1 MKSKKI
7 NYKIL
12 YISIIILGTLF
23 ILISCFH
30 SNMWFDESYSIAIAK
45 HSFKEIW
52 QIGSHDVHPVLYYI
66 MIRIVM
72 LITNNSIVCVRLF
85 SCVPLILMSILG
97 YSFIRKE
104 FGNKAGLIFT
114 FFSLFFPTLLTYAGE
129 IRMYTWAM
137 LFVTMMFVY
146 AYKTMN
152 NYNVREA
159 LSDDNNIMYEN
170 KIKSKN
176 TLLKYWIIFSIFS
189 LASAYTH
196 YYALVVAAIINVGMF
211 IYFIIAYTKSSKND
225 TSNYDDIKN
234 DNKKSE
240 KINSENIRNDSK
252 EIIILKDRKTYK
264 FNLIS
269 SIVSAVVQI
278 ILYLPWLFVFI
289 SQTKVVSKGFWIKF
303 PTPLNVIEFIY
314 TGNIG
319 EGSVPKY
326 LSIPFSLISIAFL
339 VYLIVKNWKRISIK
353 TKFPKTKEMPGT
365 RTTINTTAIITTKVI
380 ALIWA
385 AIILIMCL
393 ASLIMKQSVFYQRY
407 LFTLMG
413 LFLIGFSILLS
424 GENKK
429 IIATYCLCIL
439 IISTILNINL
449 INTNYDYTNKEPM
462 TYLKSELQ
470 QNDWILIS
478 DQDYSGY
485 ICVATLLND
494 FSKVINYDVNNWN
507 IKEAYKCYGD
517 TILNLDEINGIKGRM
532 WIISAINS
540 NIPNEVTE
548 KFNAEI
554 IDSKEF
560 KTKYKGFEYKFTLIN
575 IN

>member
-72 LITNNSIVCVRLF
+72 LITNNSIVCVRVF

-240 KINSENIRNDSK
+240 KINSENIRK
-252 EIIILKDRKTYK
+252 V
-264 FNLIS
+264 NLIS
-269 SIVSAVVQI
+269 SIVSALVQI
-278 ILYLPWLFVFI
+278 ILYIPWLFVFI

-339 VYLIVKNWKRISIK
+339 IYLIVKNWKRNSIK
-353 TKFPKTKEMPGT
+353 TKFPKTKET
-365 RTTINTTAIITTKVI
+365 KTTKVI
-380 ALIWA
+380 ALIWVT
-385 AIILIMCL
+385 IILIMCL

-413 LFLIGFSILLS
+413 LFLIGLSILLS

-462 TYLKSELQ
+462 IYLKSELQ

-540 NIPNEVTE
+540 NIPNEVAE

>member
-52 QIGSHDVHPVLYYI
+52 QIGSHDVHPVLYYV

-72 LITNNSIVCVRLF
+72 LITNNSIVCVRVF

-196 YYALVVAAIINVGMF
+196 YYALVVATIINVGMF
-211 IYFIIAYTKSSKND
+211 LYFIVSYIKSNKND
-225 TSNYDDIKN
+225 SSNYDDIKN

-240 KINSENIRNDSK
+240 KINSENIRK
-252 EIIILKDRKTYK
+252 V
-264 FNLIS
+264 NLIS

-353 TKFPKTKEMPGT
+353 TKFPKTKET
-365 RTTINTTAIITTKVI
+365 KTTKVI

-385 AIILIMCL
+385 TIILIMCL

-485 ICVATLLND
+485 ICVAALLND

-532 WIISAINS
+532 CIISAINS
-540 NIPNEVTE
+540 NIPNEIAE

-554 IDSKEF
+554 LDGKEF

>member
-7 NYKIL
+7 NYKIF
-12 YISIIILGTLF
+12 YISIILLGTLF

-146 AYKTMN
+146 AYTIMN
-152 NYNVREA
+152 NYNVREV

-240 KINSENIRNDSK
+240 KINSENIRNDNIKNESIKDGSK
-252 EIIILKDRKTYK
+252 ETIILKDRKTYK

-289 SQTKVVSKGFWIKF
+289 SQTKVVSKGFWVKF

-339 VYLIVKNWKRISIK
+339 IYLIVKNWKRNSIK
-353 TKFPKTKEMPGT
+353 TKFPKTKET
-365 RTTINTTAIITTKVI
+365 KTTKVI
-380 ALIWA
+380 ALIWV

-449 INTNYDYTNKEPM
+449 INTNYDYTNNEPM
-462 TYLKSELQ
+462 AYLKSELQ

-507 IKEAYKCYGD
+507 IKEAYKCYGN

-540 NIPNEVTE
+540 NIPNEVAE

-554 IDSKEF
+554 LDGKEF

>member
-1 MKSKKI
+1 M
-7 NYKIL
+7 
-12 YISIIILGTLF
+12 
-23 ILISCFH
+23 
-30 SNMWFDESYSIAIAK
+30 
-45 HSFKEIW
+45 
-52 QIGSHDVHPVLYYI
+52 
-66 MIRIVM
+66 
-72 LITNNSIVCVRLF
+72 
-85 SCVPLILMSILG
+85 
-97 YSFIRKE
+97 
-104 FGNKAGLIFT
+104 
-114 FFSLFFPTLLTYAGE
+114 
-129 IRMYTWAM
+129 
-137 LFVTMMFVY
+137 
-146 AYKTMN
+146 
-152 NYNVREA
+152 
-159 LSDDNNIMYEN
+159 
-170 KIKSKN
+170 
-176 TLLKYWIIFSIFS
+176 
-189 LASAYTH
+189 
-196 YYALVVAAIINVGMF
+196 
-211 IYFIIAYTKSSKND
+211 
-225 TSNYDDIKN
+225 
-234 DNKKSE
+234 
-240 KINSENIRNDSK
+240 
-252 EIIILKDRKTYK
+252 
-264 FNLIS
+264 
-269 SIVSAVVQI
+269 
-278 ILYLPWLFVFI
+278 
-289 SQTKVVSKGFWIKF
+289 
-303 PTPLNVIEFIY
+303 IEFIY

-339 VYLIVKNWKRISIK
+339 VYLIVKNWKRNSIK
-353 TKFPKTKEMPGT
+353 TKFPKTKET
-365 RTTINTTAIITTKVI
+365 KTTKVI
-380 ALIWA
+380 ALIWV

>member
-7 NYKIL
+7 NYKIF
-12 YISIIILGTLF
+12 YISIILLGTLF

-72 LITNNSIVCVRLF
+72 LITNNSIVCARLP
-85 SCVPLILMSILG
+85 SCIPLILMSILG

-114 FFSLFFPTLLTYAGE
+114 FFSLFFPTVLTYAGE

-137 LFVTMMFVY
+137 LFATMMFVY
-146 AYKTMN
+146 AYKIMN
-152 NYNVREA
+152 NNNVREV
-159 LSDDNNIMYEN
+159 LSYDNNIMYEN
-170 KIKSKN
+170 KIKNKN

-196 YYALVVAAIINVGMF
+196 YYALAVAAIINVGMF
-211 IYFIIAYTKSSKND
+211 IYFIKAYTKSSKND
-225 TSNYDDIKN
+225 SSNYDDIKN

-240 KINSENIRNDSK
+240 KINSENIRNDNIKNESIKDGSK
-252 EIIILKDRKTYK
+252 ETIILKDRKTYK

-339 VYLIVKNWKRISIK
+339 IYLIVKNWKRNSIK
-353 TKFPKTKEMPGT
+353 TKFPKTKET
-365 RTTINTTAIITTKVI
+365 KTTKVI
-380 ALIWA
+380 ALIWV

-449 INTNYDYTNKEPM
+449 INTNYDYTNNEPM
-462 TYLKSELQ
+462 AYLKSELQ

>member
-7 NYKIL
+7 NYKIF
-12 YISIIILGTLF
+12 YISIILLGTLF

-72 LITNNSIVCVRLF
+72 LITNNSIVCARLP
-85 SCVPLILMSILG
+85 SCIPLILMSILG

-114 FFSLFFPTLLTYAGE
+114 FFSLFFPTVLTYAGE

-137 LFVTMMFVY
+137 LFATMMFVY
-146 AYKTMN
+146 AYKIMN
-152 NYNVREA
+152 NNNVREV
-159 LSDDNNIMYEN
+159 LSYDNNIMYEN
-170 KIKSKN
+170 KIKNKN

-196 YYALVVAAIINVGMF
+196 YYALAVAAIINVGMF
-211 IYFIIAYTKSSKND
+211 IYFIKAYTKSSKND
-225 TSNYDDIKN
+225 SSNYDDIKN

-240 KINSENIRNDSK
+240 KINSENIRNDNIKNESIKDGSK
-252 EIIILKDRKTYK
+252 ETIILKDRKTYK

-289 SQTKVVSKGFWIKF
+289 SQTKVVSKGFWVKF

-339 VYLIVKNWKRISIK
+339 IYLIVKNWKRNSIK
-353 TKFPKTKEMPGT
+353 TKFPKTKET
-365 RTTINTTAIITTKVI
+365 KTTKVI
-380 ALIWA
+380 ALIWV

-449 INTNYDYTNKEPM
+449 INTNYDYTNNEPM
-462 TYLKSELQ
+462 AYLKSELQ

-507 IKEAYKCYGD
+507 IKEAYKCYGN

-540 NIPNEVTE
+540 NIPNEVAE

-554 IDSKEF
+554 LDGKEF

>member
-12 YISIIILGTLF
+12 YICIILLGTLF

-85 SCVPLILMSILG
+85 SCIPLILMSILG
-97 YSFIRKE
+97 YFFIRKE

-146 AYKTMN
+146 AYKIMN
-152 NYNVREA
+152 NNNVIEV

-170 KIKSKN
+170 KIKNKN

-196 YYALVVAAIINVGMF
+196 YYALAVAAIINVGMF
-211 IYFIIAYTKSSKND
+211 IYFIIAYAKSSKND
-225 TSNYDDIKN
+225 SSNYNDIKN
-234 DNKKSE
+234 GNKKSE
-240 KINSENIRNDSK
+240 KINSENISNDSK
-252 EIIILKDRKTYK
+252 EFFILKDREIYK

-339 VYLIVKNWKRISIK
+339 VYLIVKNWRKNSIK
-353 TKFPKTKEMPGT
+353 TKFPKTKKT
-365 RTTINTTAIITTKVI
+365 KTTKVI
-380 ALIWA
+380 ALIWVT
-385 AIILIMCL
+385 IILIMCL

-470 QNDWILIS
+470 PNDWILIS

-540 NIPNEVTE
+540 NIPNEVAE
-548 KFNAEI
+548 KFNAQI
-554 IDSKEF
+554 LDSKEF

>member
-7 NYKIL
+7 NYKIF
-12 YISIIILGTLF
+12 YISIILLGTLF

-72 LITNNSIVCVRLF
+72 LITNNSIVCARLP
-85 SCVPLILMSILG
+85 SCIPLILMSILG

-114 FFSLFFPTLLTYAGE
+114 FFSLFFPTVLTYAGE

-137 LFVTMMFVY
+137 LFATMMFVY
-146 AYKTMN
+146 AYKIMN
-152 NYNVREA
+152 NNNVREV
-159 LSDDNNIMYEN
+159 LSYDNNIMYEN
-170 KIKSKN
+170 KIKNKN

-196 YYALVVAAIINVGMF
+196 YYALAVAAIINVGMF
-211 IYFIIAYTKSSKND
+211 IYFIKAYTKSSKND
-225 TSNYDDIKN
+225 SSNYDDIKN

-240 KINSENIRNDSK
+240 KINSENIRNDNIKNESIKDGSK
-252 EIIILKDRKTYK
+252 ETIILKDRKTYK

-289 SQTKVVSKGFWIKF
+289 SQTKVVSKGFWVKF

-339 VYLIVKNWKRISIK
+339 IYLIVKNWKRNSIK
-353 TKFPKTKEMPGT
+353 TKFPKTKET
-365 RTTINTTAIITTKVI
+365 KTTKVI
-380 ALIWA
+380 ALIWV

-449 INTNYDYTNKEPM
+449 INTNYDYTNNEPM
-462 TYLKSELQ
+462 AYLKSELQ

-540 NIPNEVTE
+540 NIPNEVAE

-554 IDSKEF
+554 LDGKEF

>member
-12 YISIIILGTLF
+12 YISIILLGTLF

-146 AYKTMN
+146 AYTIMN
-152 NYNVREA
+152 NYNVREV

-170 KIKSKN
+170 KIKNKN

-196 YYALVVAAIINVGMF
+196 YYALVVATIINVGMF
-211 IYFIIAYTKSSKND
+211 LYFIVSYIKTSKND
-225 TSNYDDIKN
+225 SSNYDDIKN

-289 SQTKVVSKGFWIKF
+289 SQTKVVSKGFWVKF

-339 VYLIVKNWKRISIK
+339 VYLIVKNWRKNSIK
-353 TKFPKTKEMPGT
+353 TKFPKTKET
-365 RTTINTTAIITTKVI
+365 KTTKVI

-494 FSKVINYDVNNWN
+494 FSKVINYNVNNWN

-540 NIPNEVTE
+540 NIPNEVAE

-554 IDSKEF
+554 LDSKEF
-560 KTKYKGFEYKFTLIN
+560 KTKYKGLNTNLL
-575 IN
+575 

>member
-12 YISIIILGTLF
+12 YISIILLGTLF

-146 AYKTMN
+146 AYKIMN

-170 KIKSKN
+170 KIKNKN

-196 YYALVVAAIINVGMF
+196 YYALAVAAIINVGMF
-211 IYFIIAYTKSSKND
+211 LYFIVSYIKTSKND
-225 TSNYDDIKN
+225 SSNYDVIKN

-240 KINSENIRNDSK
+240 KINSENIRK
-252 EIIILKDRKTYK
+252 V
-264 FNLIS
+264 NLIS
-269 SIVSAVVQI
+269 SIVSALVQI

-289 SQTKVVSKGFWIKF
+289 SQTKVVSKGFWVKF

-339 VYLIVKNWKRISIK
+339 VYLIVKNWRRNSIK
-353 TKFPKTKEMPGT
+353 TKFSKITEMLGT
-365 RTTINTTAIITTKVI
+365 RTTIRTTAIITTKVI

-462 TYLKSELQ
+462 IYLKSELQ

-478 DQDYSGY
+478 DHDYSGY

-532 WIISAINS
+532 WIISDINS
-540 NIPNEVTE
+540 NIPNEVVD

>member
-12 YISIIILGTLF
+12 YISIILLGTLF

-146 AYKTMN
+146 AYKIMN
-152 NYNVREA
+152 NYNVREV
-159 LSDDNNIMYEN
+159 LSDDNNIMYES
-170 KIKSKN
+170 KIKNKN
-176 TLLKYWIIFSIFS
+176 ALIKYWIIFSIFS

-196 YYALVVAAIINVGMF
+196 YYALVVAAIINVGML
-211 IYFIIAYTKSSKND
+211 IYFIIAYAKSSKND

-240 KINSENIRNDSK
+240 KINSENIRK
-252 EIIILKDRKTYK
+252 V
-264 FNLIS
+264 NLIS

-339 VYLIVKNWKRISIK
+339 
-353 TKFPKTKEMPGT
+353 
-365 RTTINTTAIITTKVI
+365 
-380 ALIWA
+380 
-385 AIILIMCL
+385 IILIMCL
-393 ASLIMKQSVFYQRY
+393 ASLVMKQSVFYQRY

-413 LFLIGFSILLS
+413 LFLIGLSILLS

-462 TYLKSELQ
+462 IYLKSELQ

>member
-12 YISIIILGTLF
+12 YISIILLGTLF

-146 AYKTMN
+146 AYTIMN
-152 NYNVREA
+152 NYNVREV

-170 KIKSKN
+170 KIKNKN

-196 YYALVVAAIINVGMF
+196 YYALVVATIINVGMF
-211 IYFIIAYTKSSKND
+211 LYFIVSYIKTSKND
-225 TSNYDDIKN
+225 SSNYDDIKN

-289 SQTKVVSKGFWIKF
+289 SQTKVVSKGFWVKF

-339 VYLIVKNWKRISIK
+339 VYLIVKNWRKNSIK
-353 TKFPKTKEMPGT
+353 TKFPKTKET
-365 RTTINTTAIITTKVI
+365 KTTKVI

-494 FSKVINYDVNNWN
+494 FSKVINYNVNNWN

-540 NIPNEVTE
+540 NIPNEVAE

-554 IDSKEF
+554 LDSKEF

>member
-12 YISIIILGTLF
+12 YISIILLGTLF
-23 ILISCFH
+23 LLISCFH

-72 LITNNSIVCVRLF
+72 IITNNSIVCVRLF

-240 KINSENIRNDSK
+240 KINSENIRK
-252 EIIILKDRKTYK
+252 V
-264 FNLIS
+264 NLIS
-269 SIVSAVVQI
+269 SIVSALVQI
-278 ILYLPWLFVFI
+278 ILYIPWLFVFI

-339 VYLIVKNWKRISIK
+339 IYLIVKNWKRNSIK
-353 TKFPKTKEMPGT
+353 TKFPKTKET
-365 RTTINTTAIITTKVI
+365 KTTKVI
-380 ALIWA
+380 ALIWVT
-385 AIILIMCL
+385 IILIMCL

-462 TYLKSELQ
+462 IYLKSELQ

-540 NIPNEVTE
+540 NIPNEVAE

>member
-52 QIGSHDVHPVLYYI
+52 QIGSHDVHPVLYYV

-72 LITNNSIVCVRLF
+72 LITNNSIVCVRVF

-196 YYALVVAAIINVGMF
+196 YYALVVATIINVGML
-211 IYFIIAYTKSSKND
+211 IYFIIAYAKSSKND

-240 KINSENIRNDSK
+240 KINSENIRK
-252 EIIILKDRKTYK
+252 V
-264 FNLIS
+264 NLIS

-339 VYLIVKNWKRISIK
+339 IYLIVKNWKRNSIK
-353 TKFPKTKEMPGT
+353 TKFPKTKET
-365 RTTINTTAIITTKVI
+365 KTTKVI

-385 AIILIMCL
+385 TIILIMCL
-393 ASLIMKQSVFYQRY
+393 ASLVMKQSVFYQRY

-439 IISTILNINL
+439 IISTILNINF

-462 TYLKSELQ
+462 IYLKSELQ

>member
-7 NYKIL
+7 NYKIF
-12 YISIIILGTLF
+12 YISIILLGTLF

-72 LITNNSIVCVRLF
+72 LITNNSIVCARLP
-85 SCVPLILMSILG
+85 SCIPLILMSILG

-114 FFSLFFPTLLTYAGE
+114 FFSLFFPTVLTYAGE

-137 LFVTMMFVY
+137 LFATMMFVY
-146 AYKTMN
+146 AYKIMN
-152 NYNVREA
+152 NNNVREV
-159 LSDDNNIMYEN
+159 LSYDNNIMYEN
-170 KIKSKN
+170 KIKNKN
-176 TLLKYWIIFSIFS
+176 ALIKYWIIFSIFS

-196 YYALVVAAIINVGMF
+196 YYALAVVAIINVGMF
-211 IYFIIAYTKSSKND
+211 LYFIVSYIKTSKND
-225 TSNYDDIKN
+225 SSNYDDIKN

-252 EIIILKDRKTYK
+252 QIIILKDRKTYK

-289 SQTKVVSKGFWIKF
+289 SQTKVVSKGFWVKF

-339 VYLIVKNWKRISIK
+339 VYLIVKNWRRNSIK
-353 TKFPKTKEMPGT
+353 TKFPKTKET
-365 RTTINTTAIITTKVI
+365 KTTKVI
-380 ALIWA
+380 ALIWV
-385 AIILIMCL
+385 AIILIMCI
-393 ASLIMKQSVFYQRY
+393 ASLFMKQSVFYQRY

-449 INTNYDYTNKEPM
+449 INTNYDYTNNEPM
-462 TYLKSELQ
+462 AYLKSELQ

-507 IKEAYKCYGD
+507 IKEAYKCYGN

-540 NIPNEVTE
+540 NIPNEVAE

-554 IDSKEF
+554 LDGKEF

>member
-12 YISIIILGTLF
+12 YICIILLGTLF

-146 AYKTMN
+146 AYKIMN
-152 NYNVREA
+152 NNNVREV

-170 KIKSKN
+170 KIKNKN

-196 YYALVVAAIINVGMF
+196 YYALAVAAIINVGMF
-211 IYFIIAYTKSSKND
+211 IYFIIAYAKSSKND
-225 TSNYDDIKN
+225 SSNYDDIKN
-234 DNKKSE
+234 GNKKSE
-240 KINSENIRNDSK
+240 KINSENISNDSK
-252 EIIILKDRKTYK
+252 EFFILKDREIYK

-339 VYLIVKNWKRISIK
+339 VYLIVKNWRKNSIK
-353 TKFPKTKEMPGT
+353 TKFPKTKKT
-365 RTTINTTAIITTKVI
+365 KTTKVI
-380 ALIWA
+380 ALIWVT
-385 AIILIMCL
+385 IILIMCL

-470 QNDWILIS
+470 PNDWILIS

-540 NIPNEVTE
+540 NIPNEVAE
-548 KFNAEI
+548 KFNAQI
-554 IDSKEF
+554 LDSKEF

>member
-72 LITNNSIVCVRLF
+72 LITNNSIVCVRVF

-146 AYKTMN
+146 AYKIMN
-152 NYNVREA
+152 NNNVREV
-159 LSDDNNIMYEN
+159 LSYDNNIMYEKKKKN
-170 KIKSKN
+170 KN

-196 YYALVVAAIINVGMF
+196 YYALAVAAIINVGMF
-211 IYFIIAYTKSSKND
+211 IYFIIAYAKSSKND

-240 KINSENIRNDSK
+240 KINSENIRK
-252 EIIILKDRKTYK
+252 V
-264 FNLIS
+264 NLIS
-269 SIVSAVVQI
+269 SIVSALVQI
-278 ILYLPWLFVFI
+278 ILYIPWLFVFI

-339 VYLIVKNWKRISIK
+339 IYLIVKNWKRNSIK
-353 TKFPKTKEMPGT
+353 TKFPKTKET
-365 RTTINTTAIITTKVI
+365 KTTKVI
-380 ALIWA
+380 ALIWVT
-385 AIILIMCL
+385 IILIMCL

-462 TYLKSELQ
+462 IYLKSELQ

-494 FSKVINYDVNNWN
+494 FSKVINYNVNNWN

-540 NIPNEVTE
+540 NIPNEVAE

>member
-1 MKSKKI
+1 
-7 NYKIL
+7 
-12 YISIIILGTLF
+12 
-23 ILISCFH
+23 
-30 SNMWFDESYSIAIAK
+30 MWFDESYSIAIAK

-85 SCVPLILMSILG
+85 SCIPLILMSILG

-146 AYKTMN
+146 AYKIMN
-152 NYNVREA
+152 NNNVREV
-159 LSDDNNIMYEN
+159 LSDDNNIMYES
-170 KIKSKN
+170 KIKNKN
-176 TLLKYWIIFSIFS
+176 ALIKYWIIFSIFS

-196 YYALVVAAIINVGMF
+196 YYALAVAAIINVGMF
-211 IYFIIAYTKSSKND
+211 LYFIVSYIKTSKND
-225 TSNYDDIKN
+225 SSNYDDIKN

-240 KINSENIRNDSK
+240 KINSENIRK
-252 EIIILKDRKTYK
+252 V
-264 FNLIS
+264 NLIS

-289 SQTKVVSKGFWIKF
+289 SQTKVVSKGFWVKF

-339 VYLIVKNWKRISIK
+339 VYLIVKNWKRNSIK
-353 TKFPKTKEMPGT
+353 TKFPKTKET
-365 RTTINTTAIITTKVI
+365 KTTKVI

-385 AIILIMCL
+385 TIILIMCL
-393 ASLIMKQSVFYQRY
+393 ASLVMKQSVFYQRY

-462 TYLKSELQ
+462 IYLKSKLQ

>member
-7 NYKIL
+7 NYKIF
-12 YISIIILGTLF
+12 YISIILLGTLF

-72 LITNNSIVCVRLF
+72 LITNNSIVCARLP
-85 SCVPLILMSILG
+85 SCIPLILMSILG

-114 FFSLFFPTLLTYAGE
+114 FFSLFFPTVLTYAGE

-137 LFVTMMFVY
+137 LFATMMFVY
-146 AYKTMN
+146 AYKIMN
-152 NYNVREA
+152 NNNVREV
-159 LSDDNNIMYEN
+159 LSYDNNIMYEN

-196 YYALVVAAIINVGMF
+196 YYALAVAAIINVGMF
-211 IYFIIAYTKSSKND
+211 IYFIKAYTKSSKND
-225 TSNYDDIKN
+225 SSNYDDIKN

-240 KINSENIRNDSK
+240 KINSENIRK
-252 EIIILKDRKTYK
+252 V
-264 FNLIS
+264 NLIS

-289 SQTKVVSKGFWIKF
+289 SQTKVVSKGFWVKF

-339 VYLIVKNWKRISIK
+339 IYLIVKNWKRNSIK
-353 TKFPKTKEMPGT
+353 TKFPKTKET
-365 RTTINTTAIITTKVI
+365 KTTKVI
-380 ALIWA
+380 ALIWV

-449 INTNYDYTNKEPM
+449 INTNYDYTNNEPM
-462 TYLKSELQ
+462 AYLKSELQ

-507 IKEAYKCYGD
+507 IKEAYKCYGN

-540 NIPNEVTE
+540 NIPNEVAE

-554 IDSKEF
+554 LDGKEF

>member
-12 YISIIILGTLF
+12 YISIILLGTLF

-85 SCVPLILMSILG
+85 SCIPLILMSILG

-146 AYKTMN
+146 AYKIMN
-152 NYNVREA
+152 NNNVREV
-159 LSDDNNIMYEN
+159 LSDDNNIMYES
-170 KIKSKN
+170 KIKNKN
-176 TLLKYWIIFSIFS
+176 ALIKYWIIFSIFS

-196 YYALVVAAIINVGMF
+196 YYALAVVAIINVGMF
-211 IYFIIAYTKSSKND
+211 LYFIVSYIKTSKND
-225 TSNYDDIKN
+225 SSNYDDIKN

-252 EIIILKDRKTYK
+252 QIIILKDRKTYK

-289 SQTKVVSKGFWIKF
+289 SQTKVVSKGFWVKF

-339 VYLIVKNWKRISIK
+339 VYLIVKNWRKNSIK
-353 TKFPKTKEMPGT
+353 TKFPKTKEMLGT
-365 RTTINTTAIITTKVI
+365 RTTISTTAMITTKVI
-380 ALIWA
+380 ALIWVT
-385 AIILIMCL
+385 IILIMCL

-470 QNDWILIS
+470 PNDWILIS

-540 NIPNEVTE
+540 NIPNEVAE
-548 KFNAEI
+548 KFNAQI
-554 IDSKEF
+554 LDSKEF

>member
-7 NYKIL
+7 NYKIF
-12 YISIIILGTLF
+12 YISIILLGTLF

-72 LITNNSIVCVRLF
+72 LITNNSIVCARLP
-85 SCVPLILMSILG
+85 SCIPLILMSILG

-137 LFVTMMFVY
+137 LFATMMFVY
-146 AYKTMN
+146 AYKIMN
-152 NYNVREA
+152 NNNVREV
-159 LSDDNNIMYEN
+159 LSYDNNIMYEN
-170 KIKSKN
+170 KIKNKN

-196 YYALVVAAIINVGMF
+196 YYALAVAAIINVGMF
-211 IYFIIAYTKSSKND
+211 IYFFIAYEKSSKND

-240 KINSENIRNDSK
+240 KINSENIRNDNIKNESIKDGSK
-252 EIIILKDRKTYK
+252 ETIILKDRKTYK

-289 SQTKVVSKGFWIKF
+289 SQTKVVSKGFWVKF

-339 VYLIVKNWKRISIK
+339 IYLIVKNWKRNSIK
-353 TKFPKTKEMPGT
+353 TKFPKTKET
-365 RTTINTTAIITTKVI
+365 KTTKVI

-385 AIILIMCL
+385 TIILIMCL
-393 ASLIMKQSVFYQRY
+393 ASLVMKQSVFYQRY

-462 TYLKSELQ
+462 IYLKSELQ

-507 IKEAYKCYGD
+507 IKEAYKCYGN

-532 WIISAINS
+532 WIISDINS
-540 NIPNEVTE
+540 NIPNEVVD

>member
-72 LITNNSIVCVRLF
+72 LITNNSIVCVRVF

-240 KINSENIRNDSK
+240 KINSENIRK
-252 EIIILKDRKTYK
+252 V
-264 FNLIS
+264 NLIS
-269 SIVSAVVQI
+269 SIVSALVQI
-278 ILYLPWLFVFI
+278 ILYIPWLFVFI

-339 VYLIVKNWKRISIK
+339 IYLIVKNWKRNSIK
-353 TKFPKTKEMPGT
+353 TKFPKTKET
-365 RTTINTTAIITTKVI
+365 KTTKVI
-380 ALIWA
+380 ALIWVT
-385 AIILIMCL
+385 IILIMCL

-413 LFLIGFSILLS
+413 LFLIGLSILLS

-462 TYLKSELQ
+462 IYLKSELQ

-478 DQDYSGY
+478 DHDYSGY

-540 NIPNEVTE
+540 NIPNEVAE

>member
-12 YISIIILGTLF
+12 YISIILLGTLF

-52 QIGSHDVHPVLYYI
+52 QIGSYDVHPVLYYI

-85 SCVPLILMSILG
+85 SCIPLILMSILG

-146 AYKTMN
+146 AYKIMN

-196 YYALVVAAIINVGMF
+196 YYALAVAAIINVGMF
-211 IYFIIAYTKSSKND
+211 IYFFIAYKKSS
-225 TSNYDDIKN
+225 
-234 DNKKSE
+234 
-240 KINSENIRNDSK
+240 
-252 EIIILKDRKTYK
+252 K

-289 SQTKVVSKGFWIKF
+289 SQTKVVSKGFWVKF

-339 VYLIVKNWKRISIK
+339 VYLIVKNWRRNSIK
-353 TKFPKTKEMPGT
+353 TKFPKTKEMLGT
-365 RTTINTTAIITTKVI
+365 RTTIRTTAIITTKVI

-462 TYLKSELQ
+462 IYLKSELQ

-478 DQDYSGY
+478 DHDYSGY

-517 TILNLDEINGIKGRM
+517 TIQNLDEINGIKGRM

-540 NIPNEVTE
+540 NIPNEVVD

>member
-12 YISIIILGTLF
+12 YICIILLGTLF

-146 AYKTMN
+146 AYKIMN
-152 NYNVREA
+152 NNNVREV

-170 KIKSKN
+170 KIKNKN

-196 YYALVVAAIINVGMF
+196 YYALAVAAIINVGMF
-211 IYFIIAYTKSSKND
+211 IYFIIAYTKS
-225 TSNYDDIKN
+225 
-234 DNKKSE
+234 NK
-240 KINSENIRNDSK
+240 NDSK
-252 EIIILKDRKTYK
+252 GIFILKDRETYK

-339 VYLIVKNWKRISIK
+339 VYLIVKNWRKNSIK
-353 TKFPKTKEMPGT
+353 TKFPKTKEMLGT
-365 RTTINTTAIITTKVI
+365 RTTISTTAIITTKVI
-380 ALIWA
+380 ELIWF

-470 QNDWILIS
+470 PNDWILIS

-540 NIPNEVTE
+540 NIPNEVVD

>member
-12 YISIIILGTLF
+12 YISIILLGTLF

-146 AYKTMN
+146 AYKIMN
-152 NYNVREA
+152 NYNVREV

-170 KIKSKN
+170 KIKNKN

-196 YYALVVAAIINVGMF
+196 YYALAVAAIINVGMF
-211 IYFIIAYTKSSKND
+211 IYFIKAYTKSSKND
-225 TSNYDDIKN
+225 SSNYDDIKN

-240 KINSENIRNDSK
+240 KINSENIRK
-252 EIIILKDRKTYK
+252 V
-264 FNLIS
+264 NLIS

-339 VYLIVKNWKRISIK
+339 VYLIVKNWKRKSIK
-353 TKFPKTKEMPGT
+353 TKFPKTKET
-365 RTTINTTAIITTKVI
+365 KTTKVI
-380 ALIWA
+380 ALIWV

>member
-12 YISIIILGTLF
+12 YISIILLGTLF

-146 AYKTMN
+146 AYKIMN
-152 NYNVREA
+152 NNNVREV

-170 KIKSKN
+170 KIKNKN

-196 YYALVVAAIINVGMF
+196 YYALAVAAIINVGMF
-211 IYFIIAYTKSSKND
+211 IYFIIAYAKSSKND
-225 TSNYDDIKN
+225 SSNYDDIKN
-234 DNKKSE
+234 GNKKSE
-240 KINSENIRNDSK
+240 KINSENISNDSK
-252 EIIILKDRKTYK
+252 EFFILKDREIYK

-339 VYLIVKNWKRISIK
+339 VYLIVKNWRKNSIK
-353 TKFPKTKEMPGT
+353 TKFPKTKKT
-365 RTTINTTAIITTKVI
+365 KTTKVI
-380 ALIWA
+380 ALIWVT
-385 AIILIMCL
+385 IILIMCL

-470 QNDWILIS
+470 PNDWILIS

-540 NIPNEVTE
+540 NIPNEVAE
-548 KFNAEI
+548 KFNAQI
-554 IDSKEF
+554 LDSKEF

>member
-12 YISIIILGTLF
+12 YISIILLGTLF

-85 SCVPLILMSILG
+85 SCIPLILMSILG

-146 AYKTMN
+146 AYKIMN
-152 NYNVREA
+152 NYNVREV

-170 KIKSKN
+170 KIKNKN

-196 YYALVVAAIINVGMF
+196 YYALAVVAIINVGMF
-211 IYFIIAYTKSSKND
+211 LYFIVSYIKTSKND
-225 TSNYDDIKN
+225 SSNYDDIKN

-240 KINSENIRNDSK
+240 KINSENIRK
-252 EIIILKDRKTYK
+252 V
-264 FNLIS
+264 NLIS

-339 VYLIVKNWKRISIK
+339 IYLIVKNWKRNSIK
-353 TKFPKTKEMPGT
+353 TKFPKTKET
-365 RTTINTTAIITTKVI
+365 KTTKVI

-385 AIILIMCL
+385 TIILIMCL
-393 ASLIMKQSVFYQRY
+393 ASLVMKQSVFYQRY

-439 IISTILNINL
+439 IISTILNINF

-494 FSKVINYDVNNWN
+494 FSKVINYNVNNWN

-540 NIPNEVTE
+540 NIPNEVVD

>member
-12 YISIIILGTLF
+12 YISIILLGTLF

-240 KINSENIRNDSK
+240 KINSENIRK
-252 EIIILKDRKTYK
+252 V
-264 FNLIS
+264 NLIS
-269 SIVSAVVQI
+269 SIVSALVQI
-278 ILYLPWLFVFI
+278 ILYIPWLFVFI
-289 SQTKVVSKGFWIKF
+289 SQTKVVSKGFWVKF

-339 VYLIVKNWKRISIK
+339 VYLIVKNWKRNSIK
-353 TKFPKTKEMPGT
+353 TKFPKTKEMLGT
-365 RTTINTTAIITTKVI
+365 RTTISTTAIITTKVI
-380 ALIWA
+380 ALIWVT
-385 AIILIMCL
+385 IILIMCL

>member
-7 NYKIL
+7 NYKIF
-12 YISIIILGTLF
+12 YISIILLGTLF

-72 LITNNSIVCVRLF
+72 LITNNSIVCARLP
-85 SCVPLILMSILG
+85 SCIPLILMSILG

-114 FFSLFFPTLLTYAGE
+114 FFSLFFPTVLTYAGE

-137 LFVTMMFVY
+137 LFATMMFVY
-146 AYKTMN
+146 AYKIMN
-152 NYNVREA
+152 NNNVREV

-170 KIKSKN
+170 KIKNKN

-240 KINSENIRNDSK
+240 KINSENIRNDNIKNESIKDGSK
-252 EIIILKDRKTYK
+252 ETIILKDRKTYK

-289 SQTKVVSKGFWIKF
+289 SQTKVVSKGFWVKF

-339 VYLIVKNWKRISIK
+339 IYLIVKNWKRNSIK
-353 TKFPKTKEMPGT
+353 TKFPKTKET
-365 RTTINTTAIITTKVI
+365 KTTKVI
-380 ALIWA
+380 ALIWVT
-385 AIILIMCL
+385 IILIMCL

-540 NIPNEVTE
+540 NIPNEVAE

-560 KTKYKGFEYKFTLIN
+560 KTKYKEFEYKFTLIN

>member
-52 QIGSHDVHPVLYYI
+52 QIGSHDVHPVLYYV

-72 LITNNSIVCVRLF
+72 LITNNSIVCVRVF

-196 YYALVVAAIINVGMF
+196 YYALVVATIINVGMF
-211 IYFIIAYTKSSKND
+211 LYFIVSYIKSNKND
-225 TSNYDDIKN
+225 SSNYDDIKN

-240 KINSENIRNDSK
+240 KINSENIRK
-252 EIIILKDRKTYK
+252 V
-264 FNLIS
+264 NLIS

-353 TKFPKTKEMPGT
+353 TKFPKTKET
-365 RTTINTTAIITTKVI
+365 KTTKVI

-385 AIILIMCL
+385 TIILIMCL

-413 LFLIGFSILLS
+413 LFLIGLSILLS

-485 ICVATLLND
+485 ICVAALLND

-540 NIPNEVTE
+540 NIPNEVAE
-548 KFNAEI
+548 KFNAQI
-554 IDSKEF
+554 LDSKEF

>member
-12 YISIIILGTLF
+12 YICIILLGTLF

-146 AYKTMN
+146 AYKIMN
-152 NYNVREA
+152 NNNVREV

-170 KIKSKN
+170 KIKNKN

-196 YYALVVAAIINVGMF
+196 YYALAVAAIINVGMF
-211 IYFIIAYTKSSKND
+211 IYFIIAYTKS
-225 TSNYDDIKN
+225 
-234 DNKKSE
+234 NK
-240 KINSENIRNDSK
+240 NDSK
-252 EIIILKDRKTYK
+252 GIFILKDRETYK

-303 PTPLNVIEFIY
+303 PTPLSVIEFIY

-339 VYLIVKNWKRISIK
+339 VYLIVKNWRRNRIK
-353 TKFPKTKEMPGT
+353 TKIPKTKEMLGT
-365 RTTINTTAIITTKVI
+365 RTTISTTAIITTKVI
-380 ALIWA
+380 ELIWF

-424 GENKK
+424 GEDKK

-470 QNDWILIS
+470 PNDWILIS

-540 NIPNEVTE
+540 NIPNEVAE
-548 KFNAEI
+548 KFNAQI
-554 IDSKEF
+554 LDSKEF